1 MASLGPAGLESTT
14 VMAPIIEENRE
25 AIVAL
30 CKRYG
35 ITRLDVFGSAA
46 RGTDF
51 DPATSDA
58 DFFYDADTTRDTHV
72 DDFFDFIRDM
82 EQLLGRSIDLV
93 TVHPRHPNPY
103 FLLVAN
109 RDRKT
114 LYAA

>member
-1 MASLGPAGLESTT
+1 
-14 VMAPIIEENRE
+14 MAPIIERNRE

-51 DPATSDA
+51 DEATSDA
-58 DFFYDADTTRDTHV
+58 DFFYEMDWSRETLV
-72 DDFFDFIRDM
+72 DDYFEFIFALED
-82 EQLLGRSIDLV
+82 LLGRRIDLV
-93 TVHPRHPNPY
+93 SSRHVRQRKPQ
-103 FLLVAN
+103 FFDIAN
-109 RDRKT
+109 ADSLT

>member
-1 MASLGPAGLESTT
+1 
-14 VMAPIIEENRE
+14 MAPVIERNLE

-51 DPATSDA
+51 DDATSDA
-58 DFFYDADTTRDTHV
+58 DFFYDMDTSPISHV
-72 DDFFDFIRDM
+72 DDFFDFIEAM
-82 EQLLGRSIDLV
+82 ERLLGRSIDLV
-93 TVHPRHPNPY
+93 TIDQRDPNPY
-103 FLLVAN
+103 FLAVAN
-109 RDRKT
+109 RDRHT